1 MGIVLT
7 IVIGVYAIRSLQR
20 YLEQQKAAEE
30 KPEQQRRRDLGYD
43 VALAR
48 LAKKVCPGCERPFDT
63 GDALSN
69 FCVHCGLL
77 VFHDCSVCKTR
88 QTVFTHF
95 CRACGAQQLSSEQ
108 QASVGRQLDAS
119 S

>member
-1 MGIVLT
+1 VGIVLT
-7 IVIGVYAIRSLQR
+7 VFLGVYAIRSLHR

-30 KPEQQRRRDLGYD
+30 KPEAQRRKDLGYD

-48 LAKKVCPGCERPFDT
+48 LAKKVCPGCERPFET
-63 GDALSN
+63 GDTLNN

-77 VFHDCSVCKTR
+77 VFHDCSVCKVR

-95 CRACGAQQLSSEQ
+95 CRSCGSAQIAAGAQ
-108 QASVGRQLDAS
+108 APPAG
-119 S
+119 